1 MPRITA
7 ASIEQHLR
15 QQNERVVEAASKLF
29 RQRGFRGT
37 DLSHIAAAVGLARN
51 SLYRYFPSKEH
62 LLVACVQRDM
72 GPFLASVEALEQS
85 HADPRRRIEAWLDL
99 SMDLATGPQH
109 ATLELMGEVREASPE
124 LRQQILALHRL
135 PNGVLERAVKA
146 VLARQKRDPALVA
159 GMIAAML
166 QSAAG
171 QALRR
176 PAQAAIRRELKSGV
190 ARLLQA

>member
-1 MPRITA
+1 MPRIAA
-7 ASIEQHLR
+7 ASIDEHLR
-15 QQNERVVEAASKLF
+15 QQNERVLEAASKLF

-51 SLYRYFPSKEH
+51 SLYRYYPGKEH
-62 LLVACVQRDM
+62 LLVACVRRDM
-72 GPFLASVEALEQS
+72 EPFLRSVEALEKS
-85 HADPRRRIEAWLDL
+85 HGDPRRRIDAWLDM

-109 ATLELMGEVREASPE
+109 ATRELMGEVREASPE
-124 LRQQILALHRL
+124 LRQQIAELHRL
-135 PNGVLERAVKA
+135 PNDVLERAVKA
-146 VLARQKRDPALVA
+146 VLARQKREPVVVT

-166 QSAAG
+166 QAAAG

-176 PAQAAIRRELKSGV
+176 PGQAAIRRELKSGV